1 MHLTVHCAPAPV
13 VFSSEKNTT
22 FKFLLT
28 TCLTVWYQQYLEM
41 FLCFEF
47 KNIGVKNSLRC
58 LSNTQIISLFTFFVP
73 IWQVYLGTLELHF
86 PAARIQLV
94 SDLARH
100 ICKVSNKMILY

>member
-28 TCLTVWYQQYLEM
+28 TCLTVWYQQYLQNVP
-41 FLCFEF
+41 FEF
-47 KNIGVKNSLRC
+47 KNIGVNNSLRC

-73 IWQVYLGTLELHF
+73 IWQVYLRTLELHF

-94 SDLARH
+94 SDLTRH
-100 ICKVSNKMILY
+100 ICEVSNKRILY